1 MPLQGAFAVTQPLR
15 TPLGSDPSLS
25 LFSDPG
31 KELAVGAET
40 IAAWLSQEHQDW
52 ATGITVALHELLND
66 FFPWVDLYEPHSKQ
80 QTHVRGSLAAMGDLA
95 DQNRIPALYGFA
107 GEWKAMYSVVIVEA
121 DGVAA
126 LMRAPGQITPFID
139 IFNPGDNFT
148 TTFEIYVRNFGSGTA
163 AGQRLREHIQDWDQA
178 GRPASAKWHIRAV
191 PAESEYHPTDGEFL
205 VDKPWTKL
213 IIRYQ

>member
-1 MPLQGAFAVTQPLR
+1 ME
-15 TPLGSDPSLS
+15 SDV
-25 LFSDPG
+25 FSC
-31 KELAVGAET
+31 
-40 IAAWLSQEHQDW
+40 
-52 ATGITVALHELLND
+52 
-66 FFPWVDLYEPHSKQ
+66 Y
-80 QTHVRGSLAAMGDLA
+80 RGSGWGGSTHESTWSDH
-95 DQNRIPALYGFA
+95 
-107 GEWKAMYSVVIVEA
+107 
-121 DGVAA
+121 
-126 LMRAPGQITPFID
+126 ITPFID